1 MPACARSPWPL
12 LLLAFGACSAGEVMG
27 PGGGGGKQLA
37 WVAPTTNADGT
48 PLHDLAGYKLH
59 YDTTGRGG
67 NAGFHY
73 ANVKDIG
80 MPSCSA
86 ASGGG
91 TECQY
96 DSSGLGLAAGA
107 PVYLAVTAYD
117 RATPPNESAY
127 SNE

>member
-1 MPACARSPWPL
+1 MS
-12 LLLAFGACSAGEVMG
+12 GA
-27 PGGGGGKQLA
+27 GGGGKQLA
-37 WVAPTTNADGT
+37 WIAPTSNADGT

-67 NAGFHY
+67 NAGFRY

-96 DSSGLGLAAGA
+96 DASGLGLAAGA
-107 PVYLAVTAYD
+107 SVYLAVTAYD

-127 SNE
+127 SNEISLVP